1 MAFSGLRGS
10 SMLMADITHGVL
22 KSFSLYSS
30 IFHSPSHQASTQLWL
45 PRTWFQVRTPAMR
58 AGMPTERRAQISRML
73 WPVQETLPDC
83 RDSLTPW
90 WGTLLSVE

>member
-58 AGMPTERRAQISRML
+58 AGMPTSEERRLAGCFGPYRR
-73 WPVQETLPDC
+73 PC
-83 RDSLTPW
+83 RIAGIP
-90 WGTLLSVE
+90 

>member
-58 AGMPTERRAQISRML
+58 AGMAHGAKSA
-73 WPVQETLPDC
+73 D
-83 RDSLTPW
+83 
-90 WGTLLSVE
+90 